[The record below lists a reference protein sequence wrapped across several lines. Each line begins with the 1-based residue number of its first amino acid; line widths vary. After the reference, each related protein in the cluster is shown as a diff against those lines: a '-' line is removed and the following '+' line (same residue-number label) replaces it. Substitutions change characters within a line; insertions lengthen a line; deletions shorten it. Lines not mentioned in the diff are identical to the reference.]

1 MVTDA
6 SCRGNE
12 YTAERSTAN
21 VSDSTPNQLAEE
33 KDTKE
38 ARLENPTGVL
48 HLFGHESVPI
58 LLDALLTLPPGRE
71 FNKTEFAEHAG
82 VTRQT
87 VSNYIDLLV
96 ETEVVEEVPGTS
108 PRRYQVANS
117 EVVQELFE
125 LNSALNAVG

>member
-1 MVTDA
+1 M
-6 SCRGNE
+6 SE
-12 YTAERSTAN
+12 STSKHPA
-21 VSDSTPNQLAEE
+21 AE

-71 FNKTEFAEHAG
+71 FNKTELAEHAG

-87 VSNYIDLLV
+87 VSNYIDLLL

-125 LNSALNAVG
+125 LNSALNAAG